1 MLKLEEK
8 LNNIKMSTDLFN
20 IGLNSLK
27 RNMNAYKHI
36 PEDKR
41 KIVIEKL
48 EVISSL
54 LDLLGGSA
62 KENIDWIFPKRD
74 GWSKWSSSNLKSDIS
89 LIKTTISKCDMLE
102 NMFLDIEKGIQK
114 TEYVR
119 YNDRL
124 KKLFL
129 DFLKIK
135 SEFKTLLKWYE
146 RLIELGF

>member
-8 LNNIKMSTDLFN
+8 LNTIKMTTDLFN
-20 IGLNSLK
+20 IGINSLK

-48 EVISSL
+48 LQISEL
-54 LDLLGGSA
+54 LDMLGGSV
-62 KENIDWIFPKRD
+62 KENSDWIFPKRD
-74 GWSKWSSSNLKSDIS
+74 GWSKWSSVLKSDMN
-89 LIKTTISKCDMLE
+89 LIRTTISKCDMIE
-102 NMFLDIEKGIQK
+102 EMFLDIEKGIQK
-114 TEYVR
+114 TEYTK

-124 KKLFL
+124 KKLYL
-129 DFLKIK
+129 EFLKIK

-146 RLIELGF
+146 RLVELGF